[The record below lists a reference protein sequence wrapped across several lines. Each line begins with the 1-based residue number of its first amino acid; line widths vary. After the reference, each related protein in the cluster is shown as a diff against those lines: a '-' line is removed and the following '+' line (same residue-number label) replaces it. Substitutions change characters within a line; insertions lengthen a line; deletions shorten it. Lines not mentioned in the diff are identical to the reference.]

1 MSEFQDP
8 PRLFDLPDTP
18 EVLKSG
24 LLEASSDGLGE
35 RAVDRVAAGVLLDL
49 GAGAGSPPATG
60 GAAPPTA
67 AGFGAKVIAGL
78 VGAGILAGGVWL
90 ATRSEEPRGEAN
102 VPSIP
107 VPVEVVS
114 EVATAPPPAEDT
126 ANVETPAVKSAVPKP
141 ASTRVKPSASAAAST
156 LAEEHRLLR
165 AARGALATEPKRAL
179 ALAREHERRF
189 PRGVLAQEREVIT
202 IQALAA
208 MGEGEAARKKAEG
221 FDEKYPGSPHRNR
234 VDEVTDKKS
243 SPVP

>member
-24 LLEASSDGLGE
+24 LLEASHDGLGE

-49 GAGAGSPPATG
+49 GAGGGSPPATG
-60 GAAPPTA
+60 GAGPSS

-78 VGAGILAGGVWL
+78 VGVGILAGGVWL
-90 ATRSEEPRGEAN
+90 ATRSEEPQLEAN

-114 EVATAPPPAEDT
+114 QVVTAPLPTVNTPS
-126 ANVETPAVKSAVPKP
+126 VETPAVQSAVPKP
-141 ASTRVKPSASAAAST
+141 ASAKSTPAASATTST

-165 AARGALATEPKRAL
+165 AARAALATEPARAL

-208 MGEGEAARKKAEG
+208 MGEGDAARKKAEG